1 MSAATLSAER
11 LRAAIERR
19 DLDAVGELLASD
31 VVFHSPV
38 TFHPFTGRET
48 VTRLLGEV
56 AQVFEDFR
64 YTCELTAAG
73 AHALVFRALVG
84 DREIEGIDL
93 LRFDGEGLIAEFTV
107 LLRPLSGLVPF
118 AQAMAERVAAAGL
131 EPTRS

>member
-11 LRAAIERR
+11 FRAAIERR

-38 TFHPFTGRET
+38 TFHPFTGRGA
-48 VTRLLGEV
+48 VTRLLAEV

-64 YTCELTAAG
+64 YTDELTAAG